1 MPDWI
6 PAVVMGGLLLLVA
19 GGLAWFQ
26 RAAWKKAIAGLAEA
40 DDIHQRATRQLR
52 RRLQVSGL
60 LAVIGL
66 LIPIGDL
73 APNMRRSPTMFAIF
87 WLVVLGL
94 VVWMVLLALGDLAS
108 NLAQHRVAKN
118 HLEVERRS
126 LEQQLR
132 RHRAAGNGP
141 AQEINEG

>member
-6 PAVVMGGLLLLVA
+6 PAVVMGCLLLLGA

-26 RAAWKKAIAGLAEA
+26 RAAWKTATAGLDVE
-40 DDIHQRATRQLR
+40 DDLHQRATRQLR

-73 APNMRRSPTMFAIF
+73 APNLRRSPTMFAIF

-94 VVWMVLLALGDLAS
+94 VAWMVLLALGDLAS

-118 HLEVERRS
+118 QLEIERRS

-132 RHRAAGNGP
+132 RNRAAGNGH
-141 AQEINEG
+141 AQDGGT

>member
-1 MPDWI
+1 MPEWI
-6 PAVVMGGLLLLVA
+6 PAVVMGCLLLLAA

-26 RAAWKKAIAGLAEA
+26 HAAWRKVTEGLDE
-40 DDIHQRATRQLR
+40 DDKLHQQATRQLR

-60 LAVIGL
+60 LGVIGL

-73 APNMRRSPTMFAIF
+73 APNMRRSPSMFAIY

-94 VVWMVLLALGDLAS
+94 VAWMVLLALGDLAS

-118 HLEVERRS
+118 QLEIERRS

-132 RHRAAGNGP
+132 RNRAAGNGHTP
-141 AQEINEG
+141 NSDG